1 MIISSYLTQI
11 ELNAMSTADQA
22 EQTALLQVST
32 GKRVNVDS
40 DDPSAAAGEVG
51 ISAQSGD
58 CDQFLRSIAS
68 ISTELQTADSALN
81 SGVTALQQAISLGV
95 EGANGTMSQQDRAAL
110 ANEVQSISQQMLGIA
125 NLSYNG
131 KYIFAGTADSQPP
144 YVTAADGSVVY
155 QGNDSVNQVEIEAG
169 ESIAVNQPGS
179 QLFSAAGASV
189 FQALSDL
196 ATTLVSSSS
205 TTDDIAN
212 ATNEVRNAYDQF
224 NSARTFYGS
233 TLDQLNASQDF
244 LNSEQLQLTQQS
256 SNLVGVDMNQAATNL
271 TNAET
276 ARNAALQAAASVGN
290 LSLFNYLG
298 TSTST
303 I

>member
-1 MIISSYLTQI
+1 MRISPYTTQTV
-11 ELNAMSTADQA
+11 LNALSVADQA
-22 EQTALLQVST
+22 EQAALLQLTT
-32 GKRVNVDS
+32 GKRVNVAS
-40 DDPSAAAGEVG
+40 DDPSAAAREVG
-51 ISAQSGD
+51 ISSQSGD

-131 KYIFAGTADSQPP
+131 KYVFAGTADSQPP
-144 YVTAADGSVVY
+144 YVAAAAGIVY

-169 ESIAVNQPGS
+169 QSIAVNQPGS
-179 QLFSAAGASV
+179 QLFSAAGANV

-196 ATTLVSSSS
+196 SATLQSSSS

-212 ATNEVRNAYDQF
+212 ATDEVRAAYDQL

-244 LNSEQLQLTQQS
+244 LNTEKLQLTQQS
-256 SNLVGVDMNQAATNL
+256 SDLVGVDMNQAATNL
-271 TNAET
+271 TDAET
-276 ARNAALQAAASVGN
+276 ARNAALQAAASIGN
-290 LSLFNYLG
+290 LSLFNYLTT
-298 TSTST
+298 TSSGQ
-303 I
+303 

>member
-1 MIISSYLTQI
+1 MRISPDTTQAV
-11 ELNAMSTADQA
+11 LNALSAADQA
-22 EQTALLQVST
+22 EQTALLHLTT
-32 GKRVNVDS
+32 GKRVNVPS
-40 DDPSAAAGEVG
+40 DDPSAAAREVG
-51 ISAQSGD
+51 ISSQSGD
-58 CDQFLRSIAS
+58 CDQYLRSIAS
-68 ISTELQTADSALN
+68 ISAELQTADSSLN

-110 ANEVQSISQQMLGIA
+110 ASEVQSISQQMLGIA

-131 KYIFAGTADSQPP
+131 KYVFAGTADSQPP
-144 YVTAADGSVVY
+144 YVSTASGIVY

-169 ESIAVNQPGS
+169 QTVAVNQPGS
-179 QLFSAAGASV
+179 QLFSAAGANV

-196 ATTLVSSSS
+196 ATTLQSNSS

-212 ATNEVRNAYDQF
+212 ATDEVRAAYDQL

-244 LNSEQLQLTQQS
+244 LNTEKLQLTQQS
-256 SNLVGVDMNQAATNL
+256 SDLVGVDMNQAATNL

-276 ARNAALQAAASVGN
+276 ARNAALQAAASIGN
-290 LSLFNYLG
+290 LSLFNFLNS
-298 TSTST
+298 STSGL
-303 I
+303 

>member
-1 MIISSYLTQI
+1 MRISPYITQT
-11 ELNAMSTADQA
+11 ELNAMSEADQA
-22 EQTALLQVST
+22 EQTALLQMTT
-32 GKRVNVDS
+32 GKRVNVAS
-40 DDPSAAAGEVG
+40 DDPAAAAREVA
-51 ISAQSGD
+51 ISSQSGD
-58 CDQFLRSIAS
+58 CDQFLRSISS
-68 ISTELQTADSALN
+68 ISSELQTADSALN
-81 SGVTALQQAISLGV
+81 SGVTALQRAITLGV

-110 ANEVQSISQQMLGIA
+110 ASEVQSISQQMLSIA

-144 YVTAADGSVVY
+144 YVAAAGGVVY
-155 QGNDSVNQVEIEAG
+155 QGNGSVNQVEIEAG
-169 ESIAVNQPGS
+169 QTIAVNQPGT

-196 ATTLVSSSS
+196 ATTLQSSGS

-212 ATNEVRNAYDQF
+212 ATNEVRTAYDQL

-244 LNSEQLQLTQQS
+244 LNSEKLQLTQQS
-256 SNLVGVDMNQAATNL
+256 SDLVGVDINQAATNL
-271 TNAET
+271 ANAET

-290 LSLFNYLG
+290 LSLFNYLSANG
-298 TSTST
+298 STG
-303 I
+303 